1 MWCHLIT
8 VNIFLLIFVNRSNL
22 ILPVRQAANEGS
34 KKFLAPRI
42 CKNHSSLASHK
53 CDRCVEEKWAVSTYF
68 YFDISSKRL
77 LNWMLFID
85 SSCYNSKTQK
95 KRTSK
100 INVYYRSN
108 RYNALD
114 FTVNKF
120 LLILVI
126 NRSNLIL
133 PVRQAANEGSK
144 EIFCAWN
151 L

>member
-22 ILPVRQAANEGS
+22 ILPVRQAAYEGS

-85 SSCYNSKTQK
+85 SSCYNSKTQT

-108 RYNALD
+108 RYQKVLGDQKPESYIHIFVFYISLKKATEMNAFHRL
-114 FTVNKF
+114 FVLYQQK
-120 LLILVI
+120 
-126 NRSNLIL
+126 
-133 PVRQAANEGSK
+133 P
-144 EIFCAWN
+144 
-151 L
+151 